1 MNPTLKIVIRSDY
14 TKKDG
19 TKNLFL
25 RLTIKSKVKYF
36 PLYIYVKPDYF
47 KNGHVSKGD
56 IVHFRKNT
64 LINQA
69 LNKAN
74 DIIYDYRINEKQL
87 TFDSFANDFFNT
99 IYGSKSF
106 YEFFDSQVPELKKEL
121 SWNTIKSYISQINK
135 LKQYKPKLLFTEINI
150 KFIKGYELF
159 LMSNRNNN
167 KNSVNKSLK
176 IIKSILNRAIRQGII
191 KENVF
196 NNIPIRTVEAVRE
209 YLTINELQNLE
220 QLYYSGTLK
229 SNITNVLRY
238 FLFCCYTGLRYSD
251 IKNLRFDDLQDNK
264 YISIKMIKTKRD
276 VIIPLIDKAKNLIP
290 VKHFDKQKVFKVYT
304 SQPTNRYLKEIMNTA
319 GISKQISF
327 HCARHTFATV
337 SKSLGIDYD
346 VISKLLGH
354 TDIKTTKIYTKYE
367 TDYLDKEM
375 KKWNK

>member
-47 KNGHVSKGD
+47 KNGHVSRGD

-87 TFDSFANDFFNT
+87 TFDSFANDFSNK

-167 KNSVNKSLK
+167 
-176 IIKSILNRAIRQGII
+176 IR
-191 KENVF
+191 
-196 NNIPIRTVEAVRE
+196 
-209 YLTINELQNLE
+209 
-220 QLYYSGTLK
+220 S
-229 SNITNVLRY
+229 
-238 FLFCCYTGLRYSD
+238 
-251 IKNLRFDDLQDNK
+251 
-264 YISIKMIKTKRD
+264 
-276 VIIPLIDKAKNLIP
+276 P
-290 VKHFDKQKVFKVYT
+290 VSTH
-304 SQPTNRYLKEIMNTA
+304 S
-319 GISKQISF
+319 
-327 HCARHTFATV
+327 
-337 SKSLGIDYD
+337 
-346 VISKLLGH
+346 
-354 TDIKTTKIYTKYE
+354 
-367 TDYLDKEM
+367 
-375 KKWNK
+375 